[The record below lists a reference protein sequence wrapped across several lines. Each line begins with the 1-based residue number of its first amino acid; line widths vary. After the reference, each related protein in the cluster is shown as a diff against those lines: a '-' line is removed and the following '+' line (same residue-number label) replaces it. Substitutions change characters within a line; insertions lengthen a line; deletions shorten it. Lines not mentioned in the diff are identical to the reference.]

1 MPGEIYSIGFMT
13 INAALEAVK
22 DSLPAIKTLIYA
34 DLNESNYLADAL
46 QTSEYPLLLIL
57 PITVTEATGVSGID
71 EGTFEFNAYF
81 LDKQPESTTDYSSA
95 DIETRYIAPMRLLAR
110 QYMHILSTH
119 SIVAPGK
126 VVGDKTYTPE
136 YGLLDAHLFGVNVR
150 CQIPVLENINACT

>member
-1 MPGEIYSIGFMT
+1 MT

-22 DSLPAIKTLIYA
+22 ATLPAIKTLIYA

-46 QTSEYPLLLIL
+46 ETSEYPLLLIV
-57 PITVTEATGVSGID
+57 PIVVTEATGHTTGLD
-71 EGTFEFNAYF
+71 EGTFELNAYM
-81 LDKQPESTTDYSSA
+81 LDKQTEPTIDYSSA

-110 QYMHILSTH
+110 QYMHRLSTH

-136 YGLLDAHLFGVNVR
+136 YGLLDAHLYGVNIR
-150 CQIPVLENINACT
+150 CQIPVLENINACTP